1 MIRILIAHH
10 SRLVCDTLRS
20 ALDKEEDVHI
30 VGYATAVEELH
41 FLLPHSNVVLLSAE
55 LKESNP
61 LEILKEVRLT
71 HPETKVLVMGVDE
84 EPAAII
90 RYIESGASG
99 YILQDESIED
109 MMQKLEAVRQEK
121 AIISPSIAAVL
132 MERVTQL
139 ANLSMP
145 LSYMNDQVIQLNQ
158 LTSREDEILSLI
170 NEGCTNQEIADN
182 LYIECG
188 TVKNHVHNI
197 LKKLEVKNRHEAASI
212 YQMNEQ
218 PVSSLPQAV

>member
-1 MIRILIAHH
+1 
-10 SRLVCDTLRS
+10 
-20 ALDKEEDVHI
+20 
-30 VGYATAVEELH
+30 
-41 FLLPHSNVVLLSAE
+41 
-55 LKESNP
+55 
-61 LEILKEVRLT
+61 
-71 HPETKVLVMGVDE
+71 
-84 EPAAII
+84 
-90 RYIESGASG
+90 
-99 YILQDESIED
+99 
-109 MMQKLEAVRQEK
+109 
-121 AIISPSIAAVL
+121 
-132 MERVTQL
+132 
-139 ANLSMP
+139 
-145 LSYMNDQVIQLNQ
+145 MNDQVIQLNQ